1 MDNLSDALGL
11 LAAQTARLARNEK
24 KGKTGLMMGPVK
36 MSDASKLVL
45 TVSIAFGLL
54 PVFAIATA
62 IVVGQTGGVEGAG
75 AVAGA
80 SLGLLIGVCLI
91 LWGIMAQKGKC
102 VFCGSWRVKEFVAYS
117 SGSTDYY
124 DRECKR
130 CGMSQNA
137 TPF

>member
-1 MDNLSDALGL
+1 MGNLNDALGL
-11 LAAQTARLARNEK
+11 LAAQKGRQARNEK

-36 MSDASKLVL
+36 MGDVSKLVL
-45 TVSIAFGLL
+45 TVSIAFGLV
-54 PVFAIATA
+54 PVFAIFFVGWVED
-62 IVVGQTGGVEGAG
+62 VVAG

-80 SLGLLIGVCLI
+80 LLGLLIGVCLI